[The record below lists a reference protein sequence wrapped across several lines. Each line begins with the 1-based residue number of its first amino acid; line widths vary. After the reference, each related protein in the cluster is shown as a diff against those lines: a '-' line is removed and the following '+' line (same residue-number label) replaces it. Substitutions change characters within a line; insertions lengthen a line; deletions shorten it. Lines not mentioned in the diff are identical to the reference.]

1 MFTSGTTGR
10 SKGVIKQNAAD
21 YFSARGLLEVV
32 SATAGKSV
40 ESLSEDTF
48 FSCLPLFHSNA
59 QVLSGYPALVAGGRV
74 AYTERF
80 SSSRFWQQIIDAEAT
95 IFNSIGA
102 VSYFIW
108 NIPTS
113 DLDRA
118 HKVHT
123 CFAAPAPRDIYNE
136 FQERFGVKFIEGY
149 GLTETGMAT
158 YMDPTKP
165 GVPGSMGKANPGYE
179 VTIVE
184 PGTDRPLPP
193 DTPGEI
199 VVDMKIP
206 NIVMRAYYGMPEK
219 TAEDFRNLKLHTGD
233 LGRMDEEGYFY
244 FMDRVKDY
252 IRRRGE
258 NVSSME
264 VERQVCDHPNI
275 KEAAA
280 IGVKAGEGASSEDEI
295 MIVCIP
301 EGDGPGPGRADPLDG
316 RADPVLHGAALH
328 PLRGHPAQDPD
339 RARPEG
345 EAARARASPPT
356 RSIVRPPA
364 SRSSA
369 RAACQR
375 SSATGRTCP
384 GPGRPWGRSSP
395 SSGVRGG
402 RGRRPW
408 PRRPSTRTPSR
419 WPTRPASAALATG
432 APAPA
437 HRHQRHPVGALRP
450 AEAVGHP
457 GARPRHP
464 GRRAPLD
471 IGGGPAALLDA
482 FEIAAALSA
491 ADGQPALVVASD
503 HLVSYEERV
512 CDLLSAGGATAFLVG
527 VGRLRPPGAE
537 RPRRARGLRRLAPGH
552 RARGALPPR
561 GALRRLRRHDPEAL
575 AALERDHRARH
586 LRLRGGRRQ
595 PAPPADPARAGQGRA
610 WRPSSSAQ
618 TSFVGEIGNL
628 GAASVGRRPGA
639 RPRPGR
645 AGPAPAGARLR
656 RRRGDRAGHRG
667 HVGVPATGHRRADPG
682 RGDFDLCTYYRWT
695 RGRQAEP
702 H

>member
-1 MFTSGTTGR
+1 MAEWSDWYAHEDPTTWVLAEVLKRRAAEHPDRDYLKFADAPWVSYGEINARSNRIANALISRGVAPGESVSVMLPNCEEFIPVWFGILKAGAVMSSINTAYKGDFLSWTINLVESKALVISDQYLDRLDLIKAELPTLERVIVWGSGQREGPDPALPHEPLTELMAAPDSEPSGIAYSWTDDARIMFTSGTTGR

-74 AYTERF
+74 AYVERF
-80 SSSRFWQQIIDAEAT
+80 SSSRFWQQVIDAEAT

-108 NIPTS
+108 NIPPS
-113 DLDRA
+113 ELDRA

-233 LGRMDEEGYFY
+233 LGRMDADGYFY

-264 VERQVCDHPNI
+264 VEKQVSDHPGI

-295 MIVCIP
+295 MVVCIP
-301 EGDGPGPGRADPLDG
+301 EGDAPDPAELTHWLAE
-316 RADPVLHGAALH
+316 RIPYFMVPRYIRFVEVL
-328 PLRGHPAQDPD
+328 PKTPTERVQKVKLREEGITPD
-339 RARPEG
+339 TFDR
-345 EAARARASPPT
+345 EAAGITIKR
-356 RSIVRPPA
+356 
-364 SRSSA
+364 
-369 RAACQR
+369 
-375 SSATGRTCP
+375 
-384 GPGRPWGRSSP
+384 
-395 SSGVRGG
+395 
-402 RGRRPW
+402 
-408 PRRPSTRTPSR
+408 
-419 WPTRPASAALATG
+419 
-432 APAPA
+432 
-437 HRHQRHPVGALRP
+437 
-450 AEAVGHP
+450 
-457 GARPRHP
+457 
-464 GRRAPLD
+464 
-471 IGGGPAALLDA
+471 
-482 FEIAAALSA
+482 
-491 ADGQPALVVASD
+491 
-503 HLVSYEERV
+503 
-512 CDLLSAGGATAFLVG
+512 
-527 VGRLRPPGAE
+527 
-537 RPRRARGLRRLAPGH
+537 
-552 RARGALPPR
+552 
-561 GALRRLRRHDPEAL
+561 
-575 AALERDHRARH
+575 
-586 LRLRGGRRQ
+586 
-595 PAPPADPARAGQGRA
+595 
-610 WRPSSSAQ
+610 
-618 TSFVGEIGNL
+618 
-628 GAASVGRRPGA
+628 
-639 RPRPGR
+639 
-645 AGPAPAGARLR
+645 
-656 RRRGDRAGHRG
+656 
-667 HVGVPATGHRRADPG
+667 
-682 RGDFDLCTYYRWT
+682 
-695 RGRQAEP
+695 
-702 H
+702 

>member
-1 MFTSGTTGR
+1 MAEWSDWYAREDPTTWVLAEVLKRRAAEHPDRDYLKFADAPWVSYGEINARSNRIANALVSRGVGPGESVSVMLPNCEEFIPVWFGILKAGAVMSSINTAYKGDFLSWTINLVEAKKLVISDEYLDRLDLIKGELPNLEHVIVWESGKREGPEPALPHEPLSELMSASEAEPDGIAYSWTDDARIMFTSGTTGR

-40 ESLSEDTF
+40 ESLAEDTF

-74 AYTERF
+74 AYVERF
-80 SSSRFWQQIIDAEAT
+80 SSSRFWQQVIDAEAT

-108 NIPTS
+108 NIPAS

-193 DTPGEI
+193 ETPGEI

-233 LGRMDEEGYFY
+233 LGRMDADGYFY

-264 VERQVCDHPNI
+264 VEKIVSGHASVR
-275 KEAAA
+275 EAAA

-295 MIVCIP
+295 
-301 EGDGPGPGRADPLDG
+301 
-316 RADPVLHGAALH
+316 
-328 PLRGHPAQDPD
+328 
-339 RARPEG
+339 
-345 EAARARASPPT
+345 
-356 RSIVRPPA
+356 
-364 SRSSA
+364 
-369 RAACQR
+369 
-375 SSATGRTCP
+375 
-384 GPGRPWGRSSP
+384 
-395 SSGVRGG
+395 
-402 RGRRPW
+402 
-408 PRRPSTRTPSR
+408 
-419 WPTRPASAALATG
+419 
-432 APAPA
+432 
-437 HRHQRHPVGALRP
+437 
-450 AEAVGHP
+450 
-457 GARPRHP
+457 
-464 GRRAPLD
+464 
-471 IGGGPAALLDA
+471 
-482 FEIAAALSA
+482 
-491 ADGQPALVVASD
+491 LVVA
-503 HLVSYEERV
+503 V
-512 CDLLSAGGATAFLVG
+512 
-527 VGRLRPPGAE
+527 
-537 RPRRARGLRRLAPGH
+537 
-552 RARGALPPR
+552 
-561 GALRRLRRHDPEAL
+561 PE
-575 AALERDHRARH
+575 
-586 LRLRGGRRQ
+586 
-595 PAPPADPARAGQGRA
+595 
-610 WRPSSSAQ
+610 
-618 TSFVGEIGNL
+618 
-628 GAASVGRRPGA
+628 
-639 RPRPGR
+639 
-645 AGPAPAGARLR
+645 GPAPDPVALTHWLAERMPYFMVPRYLRFVDALPKTPTERVQKVKLRDEGVTADTWDREAAGVTIKR
-656 RRRGDRAGHRG
+656 
-667 HVGVPATGHRRADPG
+667 
-682 RGDFDLCTYYRWT
+682 
-695 RGRQAEP
+695 
-702 H
+702 

>member
-1 MFTSGTTGR
+1 MAEWSDWYAREDPTTWVLAEVLKRRAAEHPDRDYLKFADAPWVSYGEINARANRVANALVARGVAPGESVSVMLPNCEEFIPVWFGILKAGAVMSSINTAYKGDFLSWTINLVEARKLVISDEYLDRLDLIKAELPLLEHVIVWDSGKRQGPDPALPHEPLSALMSAPDSEPEGIAYSWTDDARIMFTSGTTGR

-74 AYTERF
+74 AYVERF
-80 SSSRFWQQIIDAEAT
+80 SSSRFWQQVIDAEAT

-108 NIPTS
+108 NIPAS

-136 FQERFGVKFIEGY
+136 FQARFGVKFIEGY

-233 LGRMDEEGYFY
+233 LGRMDADGYFY

-264 VERQVCDHPNI
+264 VEKQVSDHPGI

-295 MIVCIP
+295 MVVCIP
-301 EGDGPGPGRADPLDG
+301 EGDAPDPAELTHWLAE
-316 RADPVLHGAALH
+316 RIPYFMVPRYIRFVEVL
-328 PLRGHPAQDPD
+328 PKTPTERVQKVKLREEGITPD
-339 RARPEG
+339 TFDR
-345 EAARARASPPT
+345 EAAGITIKR
-356 RSIVRPPA
+356 
-364 SRSSA
+364 
-369 RAACQR
+369 
-375 SSATGRTCP
+375 
-384 GPGRPWGRSSP
+384 
-395 SSGVRGG
+395 
-402 RGRRPW
+402 
-408 PRRPSTRTPSR
+408 
-419 WPTRPASAALATG
+419 
-432 APAPA
+432 
-437 HRHQRHPVGALRP
+437 
-450 AEAVGHP
+450 
-457 GARPRHP
+457 
-464 GRRAPLD
+464 
-471 IGGGPAALLDA
+471 
-482 FEIAAALSA
+482 
-491 ADGQPALVVASD
+491 
-503 HLVSYEERV
+503 
-512 CDLLSAGGATAFLVG
+512 
-527 VGRLRPPGAE
+527 
-537 RPRRARGLRRLAPGH
+537 
-552 RARGALPPR
+552 
-561 GALRRLRRHDPEAL
+561 
-575 AALERDHRARH
+575 
-586 LRLRGGRRQ
+586 
-595 PAPPADPARAGQGRA
+595 
-610 WRPSSSAQ
+610 
-618 TSFVGEIGNL
+618 
-628 GAASVGRRPGA
+628 
-639 RPRPGR
+639 
-645 AGPAPAGARLR
+645 
-656 RRRGDRAGHRG
+656 
-667 HVGVPATGHRRADPG
+667 
-682 RGDFDLCTYYRWT
+682 
-695 RGRQAEP
+695 
-702 H
+702 

>member
-1 MFTSGTTGR
+1 MGEWSDWYAREDPSTWVLAEVLKRRAAEHPDRDYLKFADRPWVSYGEINARSNRIANSLISRGVQPGESVSVMLPNCEEFIPVWFGILKAGAVMSSINTAYKGDFLSWTINLVESKKLVISDEFLDRLDLIKGELPTLEHVIVWESGKREGPDPALPSEPLGALMAGSDAEPDGITYSWTDDARIMFTSGTTGR

-32 SATAGKSV
+32 SATAGKTV

-80 SSSRFWQQIIDAEAT
+80 SSSRFWQQVKDAEAT

-108 NIPTS
+108 NIPES
-113 DLDRA
+113 ELDRA

-233 LGRMDEEGYFY
+233 LGRMDADGYFY

-264 VERQVCDHPNI
+264 VEKQVSDHPQI

-295 MIVCIP
+295 MVVCIA
-301 EGDGPGPGRADPLDG
+301 EGTAPDPAELTHWLAERIPYFMVPRYIRFVDSLPKTPTERVQKVKLRDEGITADTF
-316 RADPVLHGAALH
+316 
-328 PLRGHPAQDPD
+328 D
-339 RARPEG
+339 R
-345 EAARARASPPT
+345 EAAGITIKR
-356 RSIVRPPA
+356 
-364 SRSSA
+364 
-369 RAACQR
+369 
-375 SSATGRTCP
+375 
-384 GPGRPWGRSSP
+384 
-395 SSGVRGG
+395 
-402 RGRRPW
+402 
-408 PRRPSTRTPSR
+408 
-419 WPTRPASAALATG
+419 
-432 APAPA
+432 
-437 HRHQRHPVGALRP
+437 
-450 AEAVGHP
+450 
-457 GARPRHP
+457 
-464 GRRAPLD
+464 
-471 IGGGPAALLDA
+471 
-482 FEIAAALSA
+482 
-491 ADGQPALVVASD
+491 
-503 HLVSYEERV
+503 
-512 CDLLSAGGATAFLVG
+512 
-527 VGRLRPPGAE
+527 
-537 RPRRARGLRRLAPGH
+537 
-552 RARGALPPR
+552 
-561 GALRRLRRHDPEAL
+561 
-575 AALERDHRARH
+575 
-586 LRLRGGRRQ
+586 
-595 PAPPADPARAGQGRA
+595 
-610 WRPSSSAQ
+610 
-618 TSFVGEIGNL
+618 
-628 GAASVGRRPGA
+628 
-639 RPRPGR
+639 
-645 AGPAPAGARLR
+645 
-656 RRRGDRAGHRG
+656 
-667 HVGVPATGHRRADPG
+667 
-682 RGDFDLCTYYRWT
+682 
-695 RGRQAEP
+695 
-702 H
+702 